1 MIDWNYIE
9 EKEYTL
15 LIYNPNLEDAAHFTI
30 KVQNELLKIKAEV
43 ALETKYDF
51 KEIKVE
57 SICPPE
63 SYREKTGG
71 VHDCDVFFFTKLKA
85 LSTTI
90 IKVTHLPPM
99 GDARSTEIP

>member
-1 MIDWNYIE
+1 MSDWNYIE
-9 EKEYTL
+9 EKQYTL
-15 LIYNPNLEDAAHFTI
+15 LIYNPNLEDASYFTI
-30 KVQNELLKIKAEV
+30 KVQNELLRIKAEV

-71 VHDCDVFFFTKLKA
+71 IYDCEIFFFTRLKA
-85 LSTTI
+85 LATTI

-99 GDARSTEIP
+99 SDARSTEIP

>member
-1 MIDWNYIE
+1 MSDWNYIE
-9 EKEYTL
+9 EKQYTL
-15 LIYNPNLEDAAHFTI
+15 LIYNPNLEDASYFTI
-30 KVQNELLKIKAEV
+30 KVQNELLRIKAEV

-71 VHDCDVFFFTKLKA
+71 IYDCDVFFFTKLKA

-90 IKVTHLPPM
+90 IKVTHLPPIS
-99 GDARSTEIP
+99 DARSTEIP